1 MKKYLIFSKN
11 FKKFQK
17 KIFFFNTEL
26 VFAKLPPLTLHNL
39 LADRPA
45 PRGAAGGAGG
55 GPPRKSKNTTFKIF
69 KKKATTTLYTVRAIE
84 NLVQNQSSIS
94 AVFPI
99 VRFAGD
105 QKTNRGIPVF

>member
-1 MKKYLIFSKN
+1 MVWLNGGKNLFFIFFLFINARAYWGHVTGALKISKN

-17 KIFFFNTEL
+17 ISKNFKCFQIFFFNTEL

-55 GPPRKSKNTTFKIF
+55 GTPLHKER
-69 KKKATTTLYTVRAIE
+69 
-84 NLVQNQSSIS
+84 
-94 AVFPI
+94 
-99 VRFAGD
+99 GD
-105 QKTNRGIPVF
+105 C